1 MNAMRMKRTQ
11 KGVTLIEVLVAAFV
25 LSVGLLGHSK
35 IQALGVRAGTDANMR
50 TQATYLLTEMM
61 ERMRANRPAAD
72 SNYYA
77 NLDYASIDCSAALAK
92 VCSEGAAG
100 SAVQCSSDEIANE
113 DAKTWFCDVQ
123 DTLPNGNV
131 SASVAAAVYSL
142 QVSWDGLDEDGNTQ
156 NRNVSATFI
165 P

>member
-1 MNAMRMKRTQ
+1 MNAMRMRRTQ

-35 IQALGVRAGTDANMR
+35 IQALGVRAGTDANLR
-50 TQATYLLTEMM
+50 TQATYLLGEMM
-61 ERMRANRPAAD
+61 ERLRANRPAAD

-77 NLDYASIDCSAALAK
+77 TLDYASIDCSAALVK
-92 VCSEGAAG
+92 VCSEGTAG
-100 SAVQCSSDEIANE
+100 SAVQCTANEIADD
-113 DAKTWFCDVQ
+113 DARQWFCDVQ
-123 DTLPNGNV
+123 DIMPNGNV
-131 SASVAAAVYSL
+131 AVSVAAAVYSI
-142 QVSWDGLDEDGNTQ
+142 QVSWVGLDEDGNTQ

>member
-1 MNAMRMKRTQ
+1 MNAMRTKQAQ

-35 IQALGVRAGTDANMR
+35 IQALGVRAGTDANIR

-72 SNYYA
+72 SSYYA
-77 NLDYASIDCSAALAK
+77 TFDYASIDCSAAPAK
-92 VCSEGAAG
+92 VCSEGVAG
-100 SAVQCSSDEIANE
+100 SAVPCSADEIATE
-113 DAKTWFCDVQ
+113 DARQWFCDVQ

-131 SASVAAAVYSL
+131 AISVAAAVYSI

>member
-1 MNAMRMKRTQ
+1 MNAMRTKQAQ

-35 IQALGVRAGTDANMR
+35 IQALGVRAGTDANIR

-77 NLDYASIDCSAALAK
+77 TFAYASVDCAAAPAK
-92 VCSEGAAG
+92 VCSEGVAG
-100 SAVQCSSDEIANE
+100 SAVQCSTDEIATE
-113 DAKTWFCDVQ
+113 DARQWFCDVRNI
-123 DTLPNGNV
+123 LPNGNV
-131 SASVAAAVYSL
+131 AVSAAANVYSI
-142 QVSWDGLDEDGNTQ
+142 QVSWDGLDENGNTQ
-156 NRNVSATFI
+156 NRNVSAAFI

>member
-1 MNAMRMKRTQ
+1 MNTVRTKQAQ

-35 IQALGVRAGTDANMR
+35 IQALGVRAGTDANIR

-77 NLDYASIDCSAALAK
+77 TFVYASTDCTAAPAK
-92 VCSEGAAG
+92 VCSEGVAG
-100 SAVQCSSDEIANE
+100 SAVQCSADEIASE
-113 DAKTWFCDVQ
+113 DATQWFCDVQ
-123 DTLPNGNV
+123 GTLPNGNV
-131 SASVAAAVYSL
+131 AVSAAAAVYSI
-142 QVSWDGLDEDGNTQ
+142 QVSWDGLDEDGITQ